1 MNGEPG
7 LVVVR
12 GADPEIALDG
22 SLDEDQRARL
32 LAIANRCSMPQENVV
47 IRWDSGRPIAEHCFR
62 SRTRC
67 RPPDR
72 AASVPQ

>member
-32 LAIANRCSMPQENVV
+32 LAINAPRK
-47 IRWDSGRPIAEHCFR
+47 RRDSLGL
-62 SRTRC
+62 
-67 RPPDR
+67 R
-72 AASVPQ
+72 AADSRALF

>member
-22 SLDEDQRARL
+22 SLDDQRASYWQL
-32 LAIANRCSMPQENVV
+32 
-47 IRWDSGRPIAEHCFR
+47 
-62 SRTRC
+62 RT
-67 RPPDR
+67 
-72 AASVPQ
+72 AARFTWH